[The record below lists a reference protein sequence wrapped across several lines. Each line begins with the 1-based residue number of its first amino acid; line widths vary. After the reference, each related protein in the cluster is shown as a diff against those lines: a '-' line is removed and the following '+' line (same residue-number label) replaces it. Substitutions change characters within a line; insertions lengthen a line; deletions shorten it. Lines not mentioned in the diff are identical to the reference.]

1 MKAIFIPLLFLYFGF
16 GVQTDPPQ
24 GKEDL
29 QNQFDFILLCIPNG
43 GCPDSSVGGCFG
55 TVWPSGVHIT
65 SIDPMYFYVAYEFLY
80 LPGNYIDL
88 EVTFQNYF
96 YIDTSGSLPAF
107 FELTFKPIPTT
118 ITGSVTL
125 IGGQGSVDEVMIQAD
140 TLSYTQ
146 PDATG
151 NYRLTIDL
159 DNIFT
164 PIQIPVTASLNGYTS
179 STIDDIEI
187 IGNDTIKDINFELN
201 YIIGIDHH
209 SAGNYKFYPNP
220 THDNIIIECNSSRS
234 DEISVSLLDLNGRI
248 IFQDLKKALTTG
260 SNSFEINLSG
270 IEPGIYLLNSK
281 NKDGYTTKKI
291 IIN

>member
-1 MKAIFIPLLFLYFGF
+1 MKAIFIPLLFLYLGF

-29 QNQFDFILLCIPNG
+29 QNRSNFTLLCIPNG
-43 GCPDSSVGGCFG
+43 GCPDNSSVGCSG
-55 TVWPSGVHIT
+55 TVWPSGIFFT
-65 SIDPMYFYVAYEFLY
+65 SIDPMYFYVAYEFPD
-80 LPGNYIDL
+80 LPGDYI
-88 EVTFQNYF
+88 VIGVAFQNYF
-96 YIDTSGSLPAF
+96 GVDTSGPLPAF
-107 FELTFKPIPTT
+107 FELTFKPKPTI

-125 IGGQGSVDEVMIQAD
+125 IGGQGSIDEVMIQAD

-151 NYRLTIDL
+151 NYSLTIDL
-159 DNIFT
+159 NNIFT
-164 PIQIPVTASLNGYTS
+164 PIQIPVTASLSGYTS
-179 STIDDIEI
+179 STINDIEI
-187 IGNDTIKDINFELN
+187 IGNDTIKDINFEL
-201 YIIGIDHH
+201 YYLTGIDHN

-234 DEISVSLLDLNGRI
+234 DEITVSLLDFNGRI